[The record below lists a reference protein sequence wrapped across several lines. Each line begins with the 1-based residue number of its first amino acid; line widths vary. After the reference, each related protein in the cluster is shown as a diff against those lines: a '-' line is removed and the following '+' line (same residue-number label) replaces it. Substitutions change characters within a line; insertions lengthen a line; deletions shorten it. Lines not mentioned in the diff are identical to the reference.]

1 MPFNSIIF
9 YSVFTVFMMVFAVVR
24 QRSRVGM
31 LCYVSAFSLVFFYV
45 ANARLFALLPCT
57 AILSWAL
64 TEEMRRRQGSRR
76 LWSMWLVILLELFPL
91 LYYKYTNFGL
101 SLLSQLLQSNF
112 QPLDIALP
120 IGISFYT
127 FQAISYTVDV
137 YRGRY
142 TDRASLLEYFFYLTF
157 FPLLMAGP
165 ITRAEV
171 LLPQVKSSHPTED
184 GGGNP
189 SASSESIG
197 SDPIDSGFHNSV
209 NEKLLWTGLWLII
222 VGLVKKAVVADYLS
236 QFNDWVFDDPLM
248 YSGVENMMAAV
259 GYTVQIYCDFSGYS
273 DMSIG
278 LAALMGFEL
287 KENFRFPFQSTSVG
301 EFWHRWH
308 ISLSTWFRDYVYI
321 PLGGNRCGR
330 LRTYFNNLVTMIVAG
345 IWHGSTLMFVIWGAL
360 HGVALVLQKL
370 FGGFVTGSWRIV
382 TTPLSWMLT
391 MAFIISSFV
400 LFRSPDLDTAFAMM
414 RRMLL
419 YFDWSAVPTYILA
432 RPLWVG
438 MVVVFF
444 MGHSIRERHFYQ
456 LQSAFVRS
464 PWLVKMA
471 LFAAAV
477 QLAIEFHSANVPAF
491 IYTQF

>member
-9 YSVFTVFMMVFAVVR
+9 YSVFTVFLMVFAVVR

-64 TEEMRRRQGSRR
+64 TEEMRRRQGTRR
-76 LWSMWLVILLELFPL
+76 LWSMWFVILLELFPL

-142 TDRASLLEYFFYLTF
+142 TERASLLEYFFYLTF

-171 LLPQVKSSHPTED
+171 LLPQVRSTHP
-184 GGGNP
+184 P
-189 SASSESIG
+189 
-197 SDPIDSGFHNSV
+197 V

-248 YSGVENMMAAV
+248 YSGIENVMAAV

-321 PLGGNRCGR
+321 PLGGNRCGL
-330 LRTYFNNLVTMIVAG
+330 LRTYFNNLFTMIVAG
-345 IWHGSTLMFVIWGAL
+345 IWHGSTLMFAIWGAL
-360 HGVALVLQKL
+360 HGVALVIQKM
-370 FGGFVTGSWRIV
+370 FGSAFDAIFAKPQSLHTSSAWRII

-391 MAFIISSFV
+391 MTFIVCSFV
-400 LFRSPDLDTAFAMM
+400 LFRSPDLDTAFAMF